1 MRKPTFT
8 STGIRLFAL
17 SLALQV
23 TSASAGEY
31 VEQPAE
37 PYFAF
42 CRTGN
47 DVANTFYF
55 SPTRPIDAGVAR
67 QDLQDSFRAFLA
79 KNYQYPS
86 SKVVTCMFAVA
97 GELQANTE
105 STRQETMNNLRS
117 AHFEVVEVDWTYAK

>member
-1 MRKPTFT
+1 VRKPTFT
-8 STGIRLFAL
+8 STGIGLFAL
-17 SLALQV
+17 SLALQA
-23 TSASAGEY
+23 TSTRAGEY

-42 CRTGN
+42 CRTGAEL
-47 DVANTFYF
+47 ANTFYF
-55 SPTRPIDAGVAR
+55 SPTRPIDAGVSR

-79 KNYQYPS
+79 KTYQYPS
-86 SKVVTCMFAVA
+86 SNVVTCMFAVS

-105 STRQETMNNLRS
+105 SSRQQTMDNLRA